1 MANRPVSRKRNITG
15 SGSVNRRESAGG
27 GLGGGIG
34 GGGRRSGGGL
44 RGGGIGGGIGLIIII
59 VVMLLGGGGSLF
71 GGGGSTPSGNQS
83 GSGLESS
90 SYGDLASMLLG
101 GVLGNSGS
109 SIGGGNAQWS
119 SKSNTGVLDETV
131 APSARTKYTTI
142 KGNGQDVVTI
152 MVYMC
157 GTDLE
162 SRGAMASKDLQEMLN
177 AKVSDKI
184 NLLVYTGGCAKWNNS
199 TVSSRTNQ
207 IYQVKDGK
215 FICLNDNVGDL
226 TMTDPNTLSSF
237 IKWGGKNFPA
247 NRYALIFWDHGGGS
261 VTGYGYDEKHRNA
274 GSMELGEINKALTD
288 GGLKYDFVGFDACLM
303 STVETGLMLDAHS
316 DYMIASE
323 ETEPGIGW
331 YYTNWLNDLSND
343 TSLSTL
349 QIGKRIVDDFV
360 AQCGKQ
366 CPGQKTTLALVDLSE
381 LSTTV
386 PEDLKNFATNTTNLI
401 DKKEYKTVS
410 NARSSTREFAQSS
423 RIDQI
428 DLIDFAVKMNNDS
441 GNKLVESLKGAVKYN
456 NTSSN
461 MINAYG
467 LSIYFPYRQT
477 SKVDNM
483 VNTYDQIGMD
493 ESYSQCIQK
502 FASMEYYGQQAT
514 NNNTNPMGMLLG
526 SQGGGSDLSSSD
538 TVSQLLNMVLS
549 QSSSPRFLENG
560 VDVETA
566 VDTIA
571 KNNLDI
577 SDLKWT
583 KNGSGES
590 VISLSEEQWDNVQN
604 LELTMLVKDGD
615 GYIDLG
621 KDNVFDFDESGNLVA
636 PADRSWLAIDD
647 QFVAYYHLD
656 TTGDQDN
663 YTITGR
669 VPVMLNDE
677 RADLIIVFSSDNED
691 GYVAGASYN
700 YDSSDVE
707 VVAKNLTEL
716 KPGDTIDFIC
726 NYYTVKGDNVDTEE
740 TYFLGDQMKIEKD
753 MSEMKVSNLVIEDK
767 ELKCSFIFTDIYGN
781 SNYTESFEQ

>member
-34 GGGRRSGGGL
+34 GGRRNGGGL
-44 RGGGIGGGIGLIIII
+44 RGGGIGGGLGLIAIII
-59 VVMLLGGGGSLF
+59 YMLIGGGGSLF
-71 GGGGSTPSGNQS
+71 GGGGSTPSGNQG

-131 APSARTKYTTI
+131 APSARQKYTTI
-142 KGNGQDVVTI
+142 KGNGQDVMTI

-207 IYQVKDGK
+207 IYQIKDGK

-226 TMTDPNTLSSF
+226 PMTDPNTLSSF

-274 GSMELGEINKALTD
+274 GSMELGEINKALTE

-316 DYMIASE
+316 DYMLASE

-331 YYTNWLNDLSND
+331 YYTNWLNDLSSN

-349 QIGKRIVDDFV
+349 QIGKTIVDDFV

-381 LSTTV
+381 LSATV

-526 SQGGGSDLSSSD
+526 TQGGGSDLSSSD
-538 TVSQLLNMVLS
+538 TVSQLLNMMLS

-560 VDVETA
+560 VDVKTA
-566 VDTIA
+566 AETIA
-571 KNNLDI
+571 DNNLDI
-577 SDLKWT
+577 SDLKWS

-590 VISLSEEQWDNVQN
+590 IISLTEDQWDNVQN

-700 YDSSDVE
+700 YDSNDVE

-726 NYYTVKGDNVDTEE
+726 NYYTIKGDNVDTQE